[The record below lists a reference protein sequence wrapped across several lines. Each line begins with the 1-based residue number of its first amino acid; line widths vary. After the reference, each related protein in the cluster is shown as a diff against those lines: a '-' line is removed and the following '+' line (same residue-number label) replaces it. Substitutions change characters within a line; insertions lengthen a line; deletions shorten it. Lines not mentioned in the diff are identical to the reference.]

1 MTEERVPQRTELIPA
16 RKMERRRAVEQHQK
30 ELESE
35 FEVRFP
41 ALFRKVMAMGKR
53 PDSPPPASRS
63 SSPPP
68 PFFEGNS
75 NTGAFRDVEWG
86 DQDNDD
92 STYAGTGYGDR
103 YDRKAALVEPLVSG
117 LERIRR
123 EAAAGGSYPDDGG
136 YAGGSSYAQADKLD
150 MYPDDYD
157 EIDPK
162 SEGLK
167 NDPLFQ
173 RAGAGGGNKTQE
185 FGGGRGG
192 GAEKGDGDVK
202 QKGGRVAGLRRPPLW
217 ERLRS
222 GGK

>member
-1 MTEERVPQRTELIPA
+1 MPQRTELIPA

-35 FEVRFP
+35 FELRFP
-41 ALFRKVMAMGKR
+41 ALFRKVVAMGKR
-53 PDSPPPASRS
+53 ADSPPPASRS

-68 PFFEGNS
+68 PFFEGNP
-75 NTGAFRDVEWG
+75 GAFRDVEWG

-92 STYAGTGYGDR
+92 STYAGTGYEDR

-136 YAGGSSYAQADKLD
+136 YAGGSSYVQADKMD

-173 RAGAGGGNKTQE
+173 RAGAGGNNKNQE
-185 FGGGRGG
+185 SGGGRGG

>member
-16 RKMERRRAVEQHQK
+16 RKTERRRAVEQHQK

-53 PDSPPPASRS
+53 PESPPPASRTP
-63 SSPPP
+63 SPPP
-68 PFFEGNS
+68 PFFEGS
-75 NTGAFRDVEWG
+75 GDPGAFRDVEWG

-92 STYAGTGYGDR
+92 STYAGTAYEDR
-103 YDRKAALVEPLVSG
+103 YDRKAALVEPLMSG
-117 LERIRR
+117 LEMLRR
-123 EAAAGGSYPDDGG
+123 EVATRGSYGDDGG
-136 YAGGSSYAQADKLD
+136 YAGGSSYVPADKLD
-150 MYPDDYD
+150 VYPDDYD

-173 RAGAGGGNKTQE
+173 RAGAGGSNKMQE
-185 FGGGRGG
+185 SGGGRGG
-192 GAEKGDGDVK
+192 GGEKGDGDVK
-202 QKGGRVAGLRRPPLW
+202 QKGGRVVGMRRPPLW

-222 GGK
+222 GK

>member
-35 FEVRFP
+35 FELRFP
-41 ALFRKVMAMGKR
+41 ALFRKVVAMGKR
-53 PDSPPPASRS
+53 ADSPPPASRS

-68 PFFEGNS
+68 PFFEGNP
-75 NTGAFRDVEWG
+75 GAFRDVEWG

-92 STYAGTGYGDR
+92 STYAGTGYEDR

-136 YAGGSSYAQADKLD
+136 YAGGSSYVQADKMD

-173 RAGAGGGNKTQE
+173 RAGAGGNNKNQE
-185 FGGGRGG
+185 SGGGRGG